1 MLKFNTTSGIVVS
14 TAVLGIAFAASFASD
29 APPAKVGP
37 QIASVLHQ
45 PLAKADRLPVRTIG
59 AACSLDGWPY
69 YDQGCRFDLRTPAK
83 EARTVRVIA
92 LR

>member
-1 MLKFNTTSGIVVS
+1 MLKFNTTSGIVVG

-29 APPAKVGP
+29 APPAKAGP
-37 QIASVLHQ
+37 QIPSVIHQ
-45 PLAKADRLPVRTIG
+45 PLAKADRLPVRTVG